1 MIMYLVGRFNRDY
14 YNFSNNEN
22 PMSLVGLVEEISKS
36 HLQSCVSD
44 EDYQVI
50 NLITREYFDPKQNKW
65 VKIGRF

>member
-1 MIMYLVGRFNRDY
+1 MYLVGRFNRDY
-14 YNFSNNEN
+14 YDFSSNEN

-36 HLQSCVSD
+36 HLQSAASD